1 MTLLSYIWEKVIK
14 SAVGRGFLILI
25 KAYQLLLSPMLGA
38 SCRYTPTCSQ
48 YAVEAIRKYGPFK
61 GGWLA
66 VKRIAR
72 CHPWGGHGHDP
83 VP

>member
-1 MTLLSYIWEKVIK
+1 MKKILSKILLGLVYFYKYSI
-14 SAVGRGFLILI
+14 SP
-25 KAYQLLLSPMLGA
+25 LLPA
-38 SCRYTPTCSQ
+38 ACRYTPTCSE
-48 YAVEAIRKYGPFK
+48 YAVEAIKKHGPFK

-72 CHPWGGHGHDP
+72 CNPWGGHGYDP

>member
-1 MTLLSYIWEKVIK
+1 MKKILSYI
-14 SAVGRGFLILI
+14 FLLPIYFYRHCI
-25 KAYQLLLSPMLGA
+25 SPMTPA
-38 SCRYTPTCSQ
+38 SCRYSPTCSE
-48 YAVEAIRKYGPFK
+48 YAVEAIKKHGPLK

-72 CHPWGGHGHDP
+72 CNPWGGSGYDP